1 MKIAYDPQIFCLQ
14 MYGGVSRYFCEVVS
28 VISKSSLIDI
38 KIIAPFSIN
47 KYLDYIDGKL
57 IWGFRSP
64 RFSSL
69 KNIFRLIG
77 IFLGHFYLLLF
88 NPKIIHETYYFPYAL
103 GPKKAK
109 RVLTIYDMIHEK
121 FPVDNLLRDRTS
133 QYKSLAV
140 SRADHII
147 CISEATKKDLI
158 ELLEVDERKIT
169 VIYLGFFFKKLII
182 NDEKILSIHQIPT
195 NFLLYVGQR
204 EGHKNFKS
212 FVSAYSR
219 SEKIHKKYNILCFG
233 GGVFNVDEINF
244 FEASGIAK
252 ERFLQFS
259 GDDKTLAFLYQRA
272 AALVYPSLYEGFG
285 IPPLEAMSYDCPV
298 ICSRAGSIPE
308 VVGEAGEYFDP
319 ENIEEMKT
327 SIENVLFIP
336 ARKLELV
343 NLGRERIRLFSW
355 ERCATETLKVYHQV
369 ISCGHL

>member
-14 MYGGVSRYFCEVVS
+14 IYGGVSRYFCELASVV
-28 VISKSSLIDI
+28 SKSSLIDI

-47 KYLDYIDGKL
+47 KYLDSIDGKL
-57 IWGFRSP
+57 IWGFSSP
-64 RFSSL
+64 RIRSL

-77 IFLGHFYLLLF
+77 IFLGHLYLLLF

-103 GPKKAK
+103 GPKNAK

-121 FPVDNLLRDRTS
+121 FPVDNLLLDRTS
-133 QYKSLAV
+133 YYKSLAV

-169 VIYLGFFFKKLII
+169 VIYLGYFFKKIII
-182 NDEKILSIHQIPT
+182 NEHKILCMQQIPS

-204 EGHKNFKS
+204 EGHKNFKN
-212 FVSAYSR
+212 FVSAYSL

-233 GGVFNVDEINF
+233 GEVFNADELNF
-244 FEASGIAK
+244 FGEKGIAK
-252 ERFLQFS
+252 ENFLQLS
-259 GDDKTLAFLYQRA
+259 GNDETLAFLYQRA

-285 IPPLEAMSYDCPV
+285 IPPLEAMNYDCPV

-308 VVGEAGEYFDP
+308 VVGEAGEYFNP

-336 ARKLELV
+336 ARRLELV
-343 NLGRERIRLFSW
+343 NLGRERITLFSW
-355 ERCATETLKVYHQV
+355 ERCATETMKVYHQV
-369 ISCGHL
+369 ISCEHL